1 VAQATTAAAEDAG
14 PAAVEAASTAT
25 SGDSNLSE
33 LSVEDPT
40 SFLDLGVDPLLLSG
54 LAETGIEV
62 PSPIQEAAIPVLLS
76 GRNAAIQSYTG
87 SGKVRRVGSIWDKVQ
102 HMAGQGRACFGPYF
116 QAAVVWTHDVYRQP
130 TPSPECCCCHHPPY
144 VSQTCP

>member
-1 VAQATTAAAEDAG
+1 MLGSYPGCSQPSSIRRIAGVAQATTAAAEDAG
-14 PAAVEAASTAT
+14 PAAVAAASTAT
-25 SGDSNLSE
+25 SGDSTLSE

-87 SGKVRRVGSIWDKVQ
+87 SGKVRRVAASGTKCSAW
-102 HMAGQGRACFGPYF
+102 QGRAECVL
-116 QAAVVWTHDVYRQP
+116 QTML
-130 TPSPECCCCHHPPY
+130 PSSCC
-144 VSQTCP
+144 VDA